1 MPSIN
6 DLIEEYKKKLG
17 ITELDLSEQT
27 DINPKKIVT
36 IYGAKGVG
44 KTTLAFSFPGTIA
57 ALSFD
62 KKSLQIKNNMYN
74 MNDRIKVFDC
84 VKYLDED
91 FDTYTVSSSV
101 CYTHAVKI
109 LDSFGPDSYDWI
121 VIDALE
127 VLTQIAEMYMRF
139 RNGITP
145 FQGVSNMNVWKERRL
160 LIRNIHQ
167 KALDCA
173 RKGVIYTTYTKTEIE
188 ESGGQETNVSRPKWL
203 DIIEWE
209 TDVVVQIVAQ
219 AGQGKMRYVAR
230 ITSSKDDKWIQTGK
244 VFDITGGKTI
254 LPVVSKESKKPASE
268 AWGNLSEEEAEK
280 IMSPSADTVI
290 EAAGGIPTKLNP
302 VPAIPAVPEEPK
314 VKKTRTKK
322 TEVEK
327 TPDVPQTPKEI
338 SKPTVT
344 ISTGTVTIAGTE
356 LKTESQ
362 KEVPAKKT
370 DEWADW

>member
-17 ITELDLSEQT
+17 ITELDLSAQT
-27 DINPKKIVT
+27 DINPKKILT

-62 KKSLQIKNNMYN
+62 KKSLQIKNNMYDG
-74 MNDRIKVFDC
+74 NDRIKVFDC

-91 FDTYTVSSSV
+91 FETYTVSSSV
-101 CYTHAVKI
+101 CYNHAVKI

-127 VLTQIAEMYMRF
+127 VLTQIAEMFMRF

-167 KALDCA
+167 KALACA
-173 RKGVIYTTYTKTEIE
+173 RKGVIYTTYTKNEIE
-188 ESGGQETNVSRPKWL
+188 ESGGQETNVTRPKWL

-209 TDVVVQIVAQ
+209 TDVVVQIIAQ

-230 ITSSKDDKWIQTGK
+230 ITSSKDDKWIPTGK

-254 LPVVSKESKKPASE
+254 LPVISKETPKSLVE
-268 AWGNLSEEEAEK
+268 AWGDEETPQTITTTEE
-280 IMSPSADTVI
+280 TVAI
-290 EAAGGIPTKLNP
+290 AP
-302 VPAIPAVPEEPK
+302 VPADTQTTGLVPAVEEPK
-314 VKKTRTKK
+314 SKKSRPKKTVEPEVKI
-322 TEVEK
+322 TEQK
-327 TPDVPQTPKEI
+327 PKI
-338 SKPTVT
+338 T
-344 ISTGTVTIAGTE
+344 TGTVKIAGAE
-356 LKTESQ
+356 LKTESK
-362 KEVPAKKT
+362 KEVKPEAKKT